1 MPENPTPTAT
11 PSENAT
17 PASCRPARRHRR
29 PGAVAQCRPAV
40 VAQFGALRRRG
51 GAALT
56 SEHGTTSISSSV
68 VAKIAAM
75 STQEIPGVQAMGKS
89 MSRAF
94 GAIRSKVPGASPATA
109 QGVSVEVGERQAA
122 IDIDIVCY
130 YGQSIVETADAI
142 RQNVI
147 ERIEGMTGLEVVE
160 VNISVDDLYIESDGD
175 EHGCPGRVTD
185 PTPTPATSPTP
196 VAPVD
201 PGGGAVWRWR
211 SPPRWTRSSGCAARA
226 DRVSRWPPSTPAA
239 GW

>member
-1 MPENPTPTAT
+1 MLLVLFDPRLYPFQGGTFTCPKTQPQLRPPQRPPPPQRAGRPDATAGQA
-11 PSENAT
+11 PSRSAD
-17 PASCRPARRHRR
+17 RPSSRSVER
-29 PGAVAQCRPAV
+29 PGS
-40 VAQFGALRRRG
+40 GG
-51 GAALT
+51 GAALKT
-56 SEHGTTSISSSV
+56 EHGTTSISSSV

-175 EHGCPGRVTD
+175 EHGSRVE
-185 PTPTPATSPTP
+185 
-196 VAPVD
+196 
-201 PGGGAVWRWR
+201 
-211 SPPRWTRSSGCAARA
+211 
-226 DRVSRWPPSTPAA
+226 
-239 GW
+239 